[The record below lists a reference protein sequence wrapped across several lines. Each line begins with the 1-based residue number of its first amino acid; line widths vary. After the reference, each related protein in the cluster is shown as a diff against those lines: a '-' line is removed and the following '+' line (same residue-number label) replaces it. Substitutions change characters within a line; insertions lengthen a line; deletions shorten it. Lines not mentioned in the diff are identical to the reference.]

1 MSFFHSPSIHRHTDI
16 DTYVH
21 THTSDRVINS
31 SSVSL
36 TQGFNGIGG
45 LESQITLPRISA
57 TILNFLPNS
66 GHCSL

>member
-31 SSVSL
+31 SSVPW
-36 TQGFNGIGG
+36 TQGFNGIGD
-45 LESQITLPRISA
+45 LESQVTLPQDISRDPQLLA
-57 TILNFLPNS
+57 KFRTL
-66 GHCSL
+66 